1 MPNSASTACRALS
14 PGDGNQSPIQ
24 VELLQYGAGGMPVN
38 ALALIICSLLKERS
52 IPPQKATGHMRGR
65 LLNWRR
71 GQDWLA
77 GASPIL
83 GCSRGAAANQGRNG
97 SCGSSRFF
105 LPAPIV
111 KRACHGHQQEKT
123 VVTIV
128 TTVAALLGGEDKN
141 KFLFSS
147 LFRWLAINHLQ
158 TS

>member
-1 MPNSASTACRALS
+1 
-14 PGDGNQSPIQ
+14 
-24 VELLQYGAGGMPVN
+24 
-38 ALALIICSLLKERS
+38 
-52 IPPQKATGHMRGR
+52 MRGR